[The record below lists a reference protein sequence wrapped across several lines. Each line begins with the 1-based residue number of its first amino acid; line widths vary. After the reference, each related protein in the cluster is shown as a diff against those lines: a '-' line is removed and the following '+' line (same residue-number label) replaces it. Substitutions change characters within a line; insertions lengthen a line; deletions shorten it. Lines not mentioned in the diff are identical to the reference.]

1 MTINPVAAT
10 ATCPAWC
17 TAEQGVFLGEE
28 DHLHTGA
35 PLPLTT
41 AVTARLCVTIDP
53 ETGAAD
59 GPYVVV
65 DSDEWTIEHT
75 LNIGHAFLALAQ
87 LGQSLSA
94 STGSHVL

>member
-1 MTINPVAAT
+1 MTMNPAT
-10 ATCPAWC
+10 APATCPAWC
-17 TAEQGVFLGEE
+17 TAEHGVFLGEE

-41 AVTARLCVTIDP
+41 AIIARLCVTIDP
-53 ETGAAD
+53 KTGAAD

-75 LNIGHAFLALAQ
+75 LNIGHALLALAQ
-87 LGQSLSA
+87 LGQSLPS
-94 STGSHVL
+94 STGPHML